1 MNLRGAQRRNGLF
14 HKFLRWSSVATV
26 IALVCACSGPDDTA
40 DGPLGSDAADPS
52 PQVISVPDPAME
64 SPAEP
69 EIGRAVRI
77 DTLPTELTLN
87 DTQDEVFV
95 PGMGWVPLDKLWD
108 LYENDPAR
116 LPDNFDFQ
124 ALRSIRESLAEQDHD
139 DS

>member
-1 MNLRGAQRRNGLF
+1 
-14 HKFLRWSSVATV
+14 
-26 IALVCACSGPDDTA
+26 
-40 DGPLGSDAADPS
+40 
-52 PQVISVPDPAME
+52 ME